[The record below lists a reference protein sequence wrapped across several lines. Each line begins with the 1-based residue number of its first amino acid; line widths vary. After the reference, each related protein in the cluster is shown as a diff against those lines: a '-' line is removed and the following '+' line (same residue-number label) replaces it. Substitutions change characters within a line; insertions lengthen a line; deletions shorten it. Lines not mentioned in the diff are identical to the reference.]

1 MKTFLSLIQNFKSM
15 TIEFYQTFRF
25 QFEFLPRLTVM
36 YGEVR
41 LVAFEWLWFGVV
53 VEFKNKEAERE
64 FFNDEAD
71 IPY

>member
-1 MKTFLSLIQNFKSM
+1 M

>member
-1 MKTFLSLIQNFKSM
+1 M

-25 QFEFLPRLTVM
+25 QFEFLPRFTVM

-41 LVAFEWLWFGVV
+41 LIAFEWLWFGVV
-53 VEFKNKEAERE
+53 VEFRNKEAERE